1 MKRYNVAKALLG
13 WFFKIIFRIKYV
25 NRENEPPKELPYIV
39 CSNHSHF
46 FDVVPIGMALRK
58 QVRFMAKKE
67 AFETPVLRSVC
78 KLMGAYSV
86 DRGAGDIGA
95 IKKTIEILKSGQS
108 VAIFPQGTRCSY
120 IDPRETEPKDGIGM
134 IAMRAGVGILPVCV
148 RTKRNKMG
156 LFRKTELVMG
166 DFITHE
172 EIEGRFA
179 ELHGMEKGHAITSF
193 AFEKICDLND
203 GIKRK
208 PIPEK
213 KLAKIREKVKR
224 KLDKHK

>member
-1 MKRYNVAKALLG
+1 MKRYNVVKALLG
-13 WFFKIIFRIKYV
+13 WLFRILFRIKFV

-46 FDVVPIGMALRK
+46 FDVVPIGLALRK

-67 AFETPVLRSVC
+67 AFETPFLRGVC
-78 KLMGAYSV
+78 KIMGAYSV

-95 IKKTIEILKSGQS
+95 IKKTIEILNSGQS
-108 VAIFPQGTRCSY
+108 IAIFPQGTRCSY
-120 IDPRETEPKDGIGM
+120 IDPRETEPKDGVGM

-156 LFRKTELVMG
+156 LFRRTELVMG
-166 DFITHE
+166 DFISHE
-172 EIEGRFA
+172 ELEKNFEG
-179 ELHGMEKGHAITSF
+179 LHGMEKGHAITKY

-203 GIKRK
+203 GIERK
-208 PIPEK
+208 PLPPERI
-213 KLAKIREKVKR
+213 AKIQEEIDR
-224 KLDKHK
+224 KTHKHK

>member
-1 MKRYNVAKALLG
+1 MKRYDIVRGLLG
-13 WFFKIIFRIKYV
+13 WFFRLIYRIKFV
-25 NRENEPPKELPYIV
+25 NREKEPPKEIPYIV

-46 FDVVPIGMALRK
+46 FDVVPIGIGLRK

-67 AFETPVLRSVC
+67 AFETPFLRGVC

-156 LFRKTELVMG
+156 LFRKTELVIG
-166 DFITHE
+166 DYLSPE
-172 EIEGRFA
+172 ELDNAFP
-179 ELHGMEKGHAITSF
+179 ELHGMEKGHAITKL

-203 GIKRK
+203 GIERK
-208 PIPEK
+208 PLPEK
-213 KLAKIREKVKR
+213 KLAKIREEVQR